1 MEYQQFVNFLK
12 KQKCY
17 NKFFRYYLK
26 YPCMTKDVFNLTLE
40 ERFNKYPDTPL
51 TRCLSFSSII
61 NCEDVSVGIFWGRLH
76 LLWRRNYIK

>member
-1 MEYQQFVNFLK
+1 
-12 KQKCY
+12 
-17 NKFFRYYLK
+17 
-26 YPCMTKDVFNLTLE
+26 MTKDVFNLTIE

-76 LLWRRNYIK
+76 LLWRKNFIK